1 MIGAIAGSLFGVA
14 LLSFAGFCFYRWNK
28 NKHKSRYEHSEN
40 LSTTNHQP
48 KMVQSTKNE
57 YITNHQPKNV
67 QSTKNEY
74 ATNHQPKN
82 VQSTKN
88 EYATNHQPRPA
99 SGTNKSGQKSSTTA
113 NDENISLRELQ
124 QEIQD
129 LRQIII
135 QSNIQSTSSMRND

>member
-74 ATNHQPKN
+74 ATNHQP
-82 VQSTKN
+82 
-88 EYATNHQPRPA
+88 RPA